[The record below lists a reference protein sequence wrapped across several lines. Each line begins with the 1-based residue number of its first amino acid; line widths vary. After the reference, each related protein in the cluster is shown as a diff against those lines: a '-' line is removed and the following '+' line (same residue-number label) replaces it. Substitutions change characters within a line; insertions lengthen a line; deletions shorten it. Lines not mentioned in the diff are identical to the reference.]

1 MALPIPNKS
10 SFRSIITYCPDWD
23 GYSSSSGSG
32 SSGTWTC
39 YCADTKSTNNHRV
52 NMQVHWN
59 PNEYIAVATNNRIC
73 VAQRLQVAPTPVP
86 VILKADT
93 DPQSD
98 LQSCRGVCKFVF
110 WWLCCAMDTIASKYA
125 IPRTNKLAIKRSF
138 ASVAD
143 QEETKSFNL
152 HLLELTDYGPH
163 GRS

>member
-23 GYSSSSGSG
+23 GYSSSSGSS

-52 NMQVHWN
+52 FVQFTGI
-59 PNEYIAVATNNRIC
+59 PTNTS
-73 VAQRLQVAPTPVP
+73 RLQQTIESVWHRDSKWPTTPVP
-86 VILKADT
+86 VVLKADT

-110 WWLCCAMDTIASKYA
+110 WWRCCAMDTFSEYA
-125 IPRTNKLAIKRSF
+125 IPRTNKLAIKISF
-138 ASVAD
+138 ASVAEMNE
-143 QEETKSFNL
+143 QKAFQFASPGIERL
-152 HLLELTDYGPH
+152 
-163 GRS
+163 RSLWSVI